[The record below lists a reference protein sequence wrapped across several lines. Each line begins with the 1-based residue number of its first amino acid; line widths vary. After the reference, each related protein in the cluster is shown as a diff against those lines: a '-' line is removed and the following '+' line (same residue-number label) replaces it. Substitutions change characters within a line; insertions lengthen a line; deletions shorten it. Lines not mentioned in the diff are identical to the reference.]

1 MSDLSKLSRRRR
13 KRDRAK
19 THSDVITTLM
29 TNRNKRP
36 FDEINSTNSNRIKRR
51 AISATTG
58 SENQDCSIVVIENQ
72 EGRNLFKKN

>member
-1 MSDLSKLSRRRR
+1 MSDISKLSRRRR

-36 FDEINSTNSNRIKRR
+36 FDEINSSNSNSVKRR

-58 SENQDCSIVVIENQ
+58 SENRDCSIVVIENQ
-72 EGRNLFKKN
+72 EGRT